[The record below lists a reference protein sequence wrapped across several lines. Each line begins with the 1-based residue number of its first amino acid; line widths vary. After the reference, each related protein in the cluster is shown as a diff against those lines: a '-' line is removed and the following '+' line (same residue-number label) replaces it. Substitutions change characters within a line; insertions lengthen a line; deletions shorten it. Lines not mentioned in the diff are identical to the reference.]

1 MATMPSHIYNRIK
14 ELGSNFNP
22 GIVQEIYELY
32 KPLLRNAPKSNI
44 KIINNIFY
52 GENERQCFDMFYS
65 SKNEGKKLPAIIY
78 IHGGGFTQGHKNAIP
93 EEPDLIHGNIATFFA
108 RNNFIGINAT
118 YRLAPKYKWPSGKED
133 IKKIIEFIHIN
144 SEKYRIDKDSI
155 FLFGQS
161 AGASHVASY
170 IFDEKINLD
179 EYPIAGS
186 ILFSGVYDL
195 LSMPSGPVKEYYGE
209 DSNNFFEM
217 SSKNFVKFC
226 KIPILLSTC
235 EFDPPLFKDQA
246 NQLKKHLESFN
257 KNYKFIQIP
266 NHNHLSQVIHLN
278 TEDSSISNDL
288 IEFINKFRK

>member
-1 MATMPSHIYNRIK
+1 MPSHIYNRIK

-52 GENERQCFDMFYS
+52 GENKRQCFDMFYS

-217 SSKNFVKFC
+217 SSKNFVKFSE
-226 KIPILLSTC
+226 IPLLISTC
-235 EFDPPLFKDQA
+235 EFDPQLFKDQA
-246 NQLKKHLESFN
+246 IQLKTILEN
-257 KNYKFIQIP
+257 LKKNYKFIQIP

-278 TEDSSISNDL
+278 TEDTAVSNDL
-288 IEFINKFRK
+288 IYFINKFRK

>member
-1 MATMPSHIYNRIK
+1 MPSHIYSRIK

-22 GIVQEIYELY
+22 EIVQEIYELY
-32 KPLLRNAPKSNI
+32 KPILRNAPKSNI
-44 KIINNIFY
+44 KITDNIFY
-52 GENERQCFDMFYS
+52 GENERQCFDLFYP
-65 SKNEGKKLPAIIY
+65 SKNKEKKLPAIIY

-93 EEPDLIHGNIATFFA
+93 EEPNLIHGNIATFFA

-118 YRLAPKYKWPSGKED
+118 YKLAPRYKWPSGKED
-133 IKKIIEFIHIN
+133 IKKIIEFIHMN

-170 IFDEKINLD
+170 IFDEKVNLE

-195 LSMPSGPVKEYYGE
+195 LSMPNGPVKEYYGE
-209 DSNNFFEM
+209 DSNTFFEM
-217 SSKNFVKFC
+217 SPKNFVKFC
-226 KIPILLSTC
+226 KIPLLLSTC

-246 NQLKKHLESFN
+246 NQLKKDLESLK

-278 TEDSSISNDL
+278 TEDDSISNDL
-288 IEFINKFRK
+288 IYFINKFRK